1 MRAVTRPLSAYADG
15 PVDLNDIAGGDGV
28 LFVRNAVGVAGRG
41 VAATVPVD
49 DVVAFLADLDHDS
62 TVPGAGPVALGGVPF
77 VPGSPADVV
86 VPAVQFRKD
95 AAGMTTVTLVGDVDE
110 EIVHD
115 ALRRRDPAN
124 PTAASWSIRPAVDVD
139 HYLAAVAAARDAV
152 RAGELTKAVIAR
164 PIVVQSSDTIDVHAV
179 LRRLRASFG
188 SSYRYSIDG
197 FIGASPE
204 LLVEVDGPVV
214 RSHPLAG
221 TAPRTGDVDND
232 ARIAAEL
239 IASTKNQIEHRVVI
253 DVVHDTL
260 LPWASYL
267 DWEPDPSIVTVANV
281 QHLGTRME
289 GMLSQPGPSV
299 IELVRGALA
308 HPGTRRPSA
317 RRGDR
322 ADPTRRGLRARPL
335 RRRRRLG
342 RRCRQWHLGCR
353 DPLRR
358 TVRRSPVRAPGRR
371 RRHRRRQRSPRRAR
385 RDPGQVPGH
394 AQRHRPPVAQLH
406 LGLHLPPSDERTDRI
421 APLASSHGQVS
432 AQR

>member
-28 LFVRNAVGVAGRG
+28 LFVRNAIGVAGRG

-49 DVVAFLADLDHDS
+49 DAVAFLADLDHDT
-62 TVPGAGPVALGGVPF
+62 TVPGAGPVALGCVPF

-86 VPAVQFRKD
+86 IPAVQFHKD
-95 AAGMTTVTLVGDVDE
+95 VTGATTVTVVGDTGE
-110 EIVHD
+110 EMIRE
-115 ALRRRDPAN
+115 ALHRRDPAIA
-124 PTAASWSIRPAVDVD
+124 TASSWSIRPAVDVD
-139 HYLAAVAAARDAV
+139 DYLAAVAAARDAV
-152 RAGELTKAVIAR
+152 RTGELTKAVIAR
-164 PIVVQSSDTIDVHAV
+164 PIIVQSSEAIDVHAV

-299 IELVRGALA
+299 VELVRALSPTPALGGHPRDAAIELIRRVEGFERGRYGGAVGWVDA
-308 HPGTRRPSA
+308 AGNGTWAVAIRCAELSDDRRSA
-317 RRGDR
+317 RLVAGGGIV
-322 ADPTRRGLRARPL
+322 ADSDPHAELAETQAKFQAMLSAIVRP
-335 RRRRRLG
+335 
-342 RRCRQWHLGCR
+342 
-353 DPLRR
+353 
-358 TVRRSPVRAPGRR
+358 
-371 RRHRRRQRSPRRAR
+371 
-385 RDPGQVPGH
+385 
-394 AQRHRPPVAQLH
+394 
-406 LGLHLPPSDERTDRI
+406 
-421 APLASSHGQVS
+421 
-432 AQR
+432 